1 MSESE
6 LLREGLYLMVFG
18 MGFVFSFL
26 VVLVY
31 AVKLMSYLVVRFS
44 PEPETTVKPMVRHEV
59 SSQPAEASS
68 QLADNERIK
77 AVLAAA
83 IHHHRRVRSL
93 N

>member
-18 MGFVFSFL
+18 MGFVFCFL
-26 VVLVY
+26 VILVY
-31 AVKLMSYLVVRFS
+31 AVKLMSHLVIRFS

-59 SSQPAEASS
+59 SSQSAGASS